1 MNQLELLGNPPKNKR
16 TRSKQ
21 NYPLPSQWQLLQQFH
36 VNPQTGDLY
45 FTDLASL
52 TKHVKGTGARNYNFA
67 LINTLVAGRK
77 TIAINGYNYYQH
89 RIIFKMMT
97 GSEPH
102 QVDHIN
108 GDPTDNRPCNLRAAT
123 QSQNQHN
130 RKLNANSRSGYK
142 NVHWSAKRK
151 KWRVQLRRNKQ
162 FVVDFLIDDLEL
174 AILAAAEARNLYHGQ
189 YARHR

>member
-1 MNQLELLGNPPKNKR
+1 MNQIELLGNPPKNKR

-21 NYPLPSQWQLLQQFH
+21 NHPLPSQWQLLQQFH

-45 FTDLASL
+45 FTDLVPL
-52 TKHVKGTGARNYNFA
+52 TKHFGVGARNYNFA
-67 LINTLVAGRK
+67 PINRLSNGRK
-77 TIAINGYNYYQH
+77 VIFTNGHQYMQY

-108 GDPTDNRPCNLRAAT
+108 GDPTDNRPCNLRAVT
-123 QSQNQHN
+123 HSQNQHN
-130 RKLNANSRSGYK
+130 RRLNGNSRSGHK
-142 NVHWSAKRK
+142 NICWHKASK
-151 KWRVQLRRNKQ
+151 KWCVQIKRNGQ
-162 FVVDFLIDDLEL
+162 YVVKIYIDDLEL
-174 AILAAAEARNLYHGQ
+174 AILAAVEARNLYHGQ